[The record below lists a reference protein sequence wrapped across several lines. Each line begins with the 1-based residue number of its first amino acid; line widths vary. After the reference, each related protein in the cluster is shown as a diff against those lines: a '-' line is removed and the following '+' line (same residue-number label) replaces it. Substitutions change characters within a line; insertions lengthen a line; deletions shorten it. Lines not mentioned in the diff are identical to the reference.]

1 MILDNFKSIISK
13 YDIIFF
19 DAFGV
24 LKAYDGLIPGIE
36 NTFAYLRKANK
47 DFYIVTNDASR
58 SPELLAKSYVNLG
71 IHDITPDRIIS
82 SGMLTKDYLDLK
94 IKGGKV
100 AYLGTEGSKYY
111 IQGENIEAV
120 SIHDLDLNNVSD
132 INALVFL
139 DDEGFDWNVDLT
151 KTLNLLR
158 KRNIPVIVANTD
170 KSYPASKSQ
179 VSLAVGALA
188 KMIEDVIGR
197 QFIRFGKP
205 DSQMFIFAL
214 EHIKGYPNINKK
226 NILMVGDTLHT
237 DILGGNKF
245 GIDTVLVLTGNTQG
259 EDAETKIRSTGIIPT
274 YICTSAVVE

>member
-1 MILDNFKSIISK
+1 MILDNFKSVISK
-13 YDIIFF
+13 YDTIFF

-36 NTFAYLRKANK
+36 NTFAYLRETQK

-58 SPELLAKSYVNLG
+58 SPELLAQSYVNLG

-82 SGMLTKDYLDLK
+82 SGMLTQDYLELK
-94 IKGGKV
+94 IRSGKV

-111 IQGENIEAV
+111 IQGENIEAI
-120 SIHDLDLNNVSD
+120 SIHDLDLNDVSD

-139 DDEGFDWNVDLT
+139 DDEGFDWNYDLT

-205 DSQMFIFAL
+205 DSQMFIFAF
-214 EHIKGYPNINKK
+214 EHIKDYPNIQKK

-259 EDAETKIRSTGIIPT
+259 EDADTKIRSTGIIPT
-274 YICTSAVVE
+274 YICASAVV